1 LVALLI
7 LKVATLLQ
15 DVWGRGALTELAI
28 ATAVPAV
35 ALWVGLRASMG
46 LYPGYGLDAVEEVR
60 RNTYAAFTVLAMLAI
75 FAVGFHIIGLLSR
88 LLLLLFF
95 SGLLILASFTRHL
108 TKVILKQGGHVG
120 QPVIIFG
127 SGQNEGRERGR
138 VATLSREN

>member
-1 LVALLI
+1 LVLSDVLLALLS

-60 RNTYAAFTVLAMLAI
+60 RNTYSAFTVLAMLAI
-75 FAVGFHIIGLLSR
+75 FAVGFHMIGLL
-88 LLLLLFF
+88 
-95 SGLLILASFTRHL
+95 
-108 TKVILKQGGHVG
+108 
-120 QPVIIFG
+120 
-127 SGQNEGRERGR
+127 
-138 VATLSREN
+138 

>member
-1 LVALLI
+1 
-7 LKVATLLQ
+7 
-15 DVWGRGALTELAI
+15 LTELAI

-75 FAVGFHIIGLLSR
+75 FAVGFHMIGLLSR

-95 SGLLILASFTRHL
+95 SGLLIFVPFARHL
-108 TKVILKQGGHVG
+108 TKVILK
-120 QPVIIFG
+120 
-127 SGQNEGRERGR
+127 
-138 VATLSREN
+138 